1 VDALRQVMDRV
12 RTDNFVLLRCA
23 SGVDCSL
30 LASQEPTC
38 TCTNMPVVLSL
49 PACCPVTPQLC
60 QCTNVPA
67 SHCLLAPPVVCPSGD
82 VVSETSLR
90 AQLLTHHV
98 REAVMTVL
106 LGRRRVPASQETK
119 AGRPPSNVDYIG
131 A

>member
-1 VDALRQVMDRV
+1 MDALRQVMDRV
-12 RTDNFVLLRCA
+12 RTENFVLLRCA
-23 SGVDCSL
+23 SGVGCSL
-30 LASQEPTC
+30 LGSQEPTC
-38 TCTNMPVVLSL
+38 TCTN
-49 PACCPVTPQLC
+49 T
-60 QCTNVPA
+60 
-67 SHCLLAPPVVCPSGD
+67 HCLLAPPVVCPSGD